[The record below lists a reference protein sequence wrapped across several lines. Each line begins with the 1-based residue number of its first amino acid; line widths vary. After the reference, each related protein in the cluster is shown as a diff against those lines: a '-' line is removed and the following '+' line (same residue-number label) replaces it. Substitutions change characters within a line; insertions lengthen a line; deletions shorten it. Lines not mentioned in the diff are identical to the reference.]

1 MSKLDPIV
9 SWSLAGSKAA
19 GGGSRGLSPG
29 AAPEG
34 PIRTGR
40 DPSPLAPLDNFSA
53 YVKGQ
58 KAGAVKAKKT
68 SAYRRAAFAAS
79 KSSAIVK
86 QKSMYELAD
95 EWQAVDW
102 AEHKR
107 RET

>member
-1 MSKLDPIV
+1 M
-9 SWSLAGSKAA
+9 
-19 GGGSRGLSPG
+19 SPG

-40 DPSPLAPLDNFSA
+40 DQSPLAPLDNFSD
-53 YVKGQ
+53 YVNGNKKHKVGN
-58 KAGAVKAKKT
+58 VLEKKT

-79 KSSAIVK
+79 KATAVIK
-86 QKSMYELAD
+86 QKSMYELAN